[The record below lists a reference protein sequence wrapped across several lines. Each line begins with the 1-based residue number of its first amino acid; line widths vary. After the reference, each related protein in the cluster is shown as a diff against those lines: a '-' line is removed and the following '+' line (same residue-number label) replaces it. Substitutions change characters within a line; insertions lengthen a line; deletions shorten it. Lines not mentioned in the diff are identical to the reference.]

1 MTAAPLPE
9 PTARD
14 AGRPTTAGEV
24 DSAQLRRL
32 RWAVRAVLTLGVAAS
47 IAANVLHARPHL
59 ISQTIAAWPPPALLL
74 TVELISR
81 VPSHHRSL
89 AILRLIATSAIAGIA
104 AWVSYRHMGG
114 VAARYGQA
122 GTTAYLLPLSVDG
135 LVVVVSISLIEI
147 AGRIR
152 AAEPA
157 VRRDRSVQ
165 GAVPA
170 LAPQG
175 ATDAGRLTTAPNVP
189 AAGGPDDVCGQRR
202 STVPEGPIRQPT
214 RDDDSGEVRRDRRP
228 ADRAEPNPPQPTD
241 APMVDGDR
249 SGRDTGFPR
258 PSGHV
263 RYRDAPGCLR
273 SR

>member
-32 RWAVRAVLTLGVAAS
+32 RWAVQAVLTLGVAAS

-104 AWVSYRHMGG
+104 AWVSYRHMAG
-114 VAARYGQA
+114 VAARYGEA
-122 GTTAYLLPLSVDG
+122 GTSAYLLPLSVDG
-135 LVVVVSISLIEI
+135 LDE
-147 AGRIR
+147 
-152 AAEPA
+152 
-157 VRRDRSVQ
+157 
-165 GAVPA
+165 
-170 LAPQG
+170 
-175 ATDAGRLTTAPNVP
+175 
-189 AAGGPDDVCGQRR
+189 
-202 STVPEGPIRQPT
+202 
-214 RDDDSGEVRRDRRP
+214 
-228 ADRAEPNPPQPTD
+228 
-241 APMVDGDR
+241 
-249 SGRDTGFPR
+249 
-258 PSGHV
+258 
-263 RYRDAPGCLR
+263 
-273 SR
+273 